1 MPTEC
6 LIQNNFRVTAV
17 SRGADMH
24 ALMRQEVFDPVSW
37 TFVSMKK
44 MACGSR
50 AVDVTR
56 AAGR

>member
-24 ALMRQEVFDPVSW
+24 ALMRQEVFDPA
-37 TFVSMKK
+37 FLDLCLNEEDGMRL
-44 MACGSR
+44 ARG
-50 AVDVTR
+50 
-56 AAGR
+56 